1 MDDNFKKKFTEIA
14 RSNPQG
20 SVMDLML
27 SNVLAKHGVSDDA
40 LRNLSPE
47 RRQRIKK
54 ISDELQ
60 VELKRLLD

>member
-1 MDDNFKKKFTEIA
+1 MDENFKKKFTEIA

-47 RRQRIKK
+47 RRQKIKK
-54 ISDELQ
+54 ITDELQ
-60 VELKRLLD
+60 VELKRILD

>member
-1 MDDNFKKKFTEIA
+1 MDENFKKKFTEIA

-47 RRQRIKK
+47 RRRKIKK
-54 ISDELQ
+54 ITDELQ
-60 VELKRLLD
+60 VELKRILD

>member
-1 MDDNFKKKFTEIA
+1 MDENFKKKFTEIA

-47 RRQRIKK
+47 RRQKIKK

-60 VELKRLLD
+60 VELKRILD